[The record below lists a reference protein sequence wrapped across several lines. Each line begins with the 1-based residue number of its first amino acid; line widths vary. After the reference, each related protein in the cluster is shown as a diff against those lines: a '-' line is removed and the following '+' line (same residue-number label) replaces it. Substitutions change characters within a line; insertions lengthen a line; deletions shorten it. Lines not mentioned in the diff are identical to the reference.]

1 MEWQDKARSLT
12 FGQKRKVPH
21 CGPDPSAYIS
31 NRPVG
36 LSLHCFRCGANEFV
50 PHGRLSASDILA
62 MRQRDE
68 EEAGADYPDVTSLD
82 ASDVPTPAHLWVLRA
97 GITPERASEQYGFGW
112 SDRSSRVIVPI
123 LHDGQPTGLW
133 TGRAIDGRK
142 PKYLMPRGSMGA
154 CWYRLQR
161 GRTAPV
167 VVVEDVLS
175 AIRVHE
181 AGYNSLAVLGTTVGP
196 TQATLIAD
204 FPVIGWFDGDK
215 AGRNGFV
222 KLRKALAP
230 YGVDPKRIQTERD
243 PKQYSRRE
251 IIKYIEDTT

>member
-1 MEWQDKARSLT
+1 M
-12 FGQKRKVPH
+12 
-21 CGPDPSAYIS
+21 
-31 NRPVG
+31 
-36 LSLHCFRCGANEFV
+36 
-50 PHGRLSASDILA
+50 
-62 MRQRDE
+62 
-68 EEAGADYPDVTSLD
+68 
-82 ASDVPTPAHLWVLRA
+82 
-97 GITPERASEQYGFGW
+97 
-112 SDRSSRVIVPI
+112 
-123 LHDGQPTGLW
+123 
-133 TGRAIDGRK
+133 
-142 PKYLMPRGSMGA
+142 
-154 CWYRLQR
+154 
-161 GRTAPV
+161 PV

-243 PKQYSRRE
+243 PKQYGRRE
-251 IIKYIEDTT
+251 IIKYLEDTT

>member
-1 MEWQDKARSLT
+1 MAWQDTARSLT
-12 FGQKRKVPH
+12 FGQKRKVAH

-31 NRPVG
+31 NRSVG

-50 PHGRLSASDILA
+50 PHGRLSASDVLA

-68 EEAGADYPDVTSLD
+68 EDAGSGYPDVTSLAD
-82 ASDVPTPAHLWVLRA
+82 SGVPTPAHLWVLRA

-142 PKYLMPRGSMGA
+142 PKYLASKSASAA

-161 GRTAPV
+161 GKTTPV
-167 VVVEDVLS
+167 IVVEDVLS
-175 AIRVHE
+175 AIRIHE

-196 TQATLIAD
+196 TQATLVAD
-204 FPVIGWFDGDK
+204 YPVIAWFDGDK

-243 PKQYSRRE
+243 PKQYGRRE